1 MNSRFFLILAPASNA
16 GSVWGACVALACFMH
31 LALAGLLDDAP
42 PLEPAIPVTEVE
54 LEPPKPAEAPPPPP
68 APPPEPPP
76 TAAAAP
82 PPAKVRARR
91 APDPP
96 APAKAGKLLTAL
108 DTPDDKADEP
118 VRFVSDPNGRGYG
131 TGIVARG
138 GTAEHGESS
147 TPRPTPPPAAATGL
161 RITPA
166 DLLKR
171 QPVLLGDGCRGY
183 FPDHARPDQGVVS
196 IVATVQPSGSIARL
210 EIEAETPPG
219 EGFASAA
226 RACLAKRKFVP
237 ALDERGEPTG
247 ARTRINVRFTR

>member
-1 MNSRFFLILAPASNA
+1 VNSRFFQLIGPASDA
-16 GSVWGACVALACFMH
+16 RSIWAMCVAGACFMH
-31 LALAGLLDDAP
+31 LALAGLLSDEAQVV
-42 PLEPAIPVTEVE
+42 PAIAVTEVE
-54 LEPPKPAEAPPPPP
+54 LEPPKPPEPPPPP
-68 APPPEPPP
+68 PVPEPPP
-76 TAAAAP
+76 AAAAAP
-82 PPAKVRARR
+82 PPAKVRARK

-96 APAKAGKLLTAL
+96 ASARAGKLLTAL
-108 DTPDDKADEP
+108 EEPEAKAQPDEP

-147 TPRPTPPPAAATGL
+147 TPRPTPPPTAASGL

-171 QPVLLGDGCRGY
+171 QPTLLGDGCRGY
-183 FPDHARPDQGVVS
+183 FPDQARPDQGVVS
-196 IVATVQPSGSIARL
+196 IVATVLPSGAVAKL
-210 EIEAETPPG
+210 ELESETPAG

-226 RACLAKRKFVP
+226 KACLAKRRFVP
-237 ALDERGEPTG
+237 ALDERGAPTA

>member
-16 GSVWGACVALACFMH
+16 GSVWGACVAVACFMH
-31 LALAGLLDDAP
+31 LALAGLLDDP
-42 PLEPAIPVTEVE
+42 PPRVSAIPVTEVE
-54 LEPPKPAEAPPPPP
+54 LEPPKPPEAPPPPP
-68 APPPEPPP
+68 APPEPPP

-82 PPAKVRARR
+82 PAKARARR

-96 APAKAGKLLTAL
+96 APATAGKLLTARS
-108 DTPDDKADEP
+108 TPDDEADEP
-118 VRFVSDPNGRGYG
+118 VRFVSDPNGRRYG

-138 GTAEHGESS
+138 GTTEHGESS
-147 TPRPTPPPAAATGL
+147 TPRPAPPPPAATGL

-166 DLLKR
+166 DLLRRK
-171 QPVLLGDGCRGY
+171 PVLLGDGCRGY

-196 IVATVQPSGSIARL
+196 IVATVQPTGSIARL

-226 RACLAKRKFVP
+226 RECLAKRKFVP
-237 ALDERGEPTG
+237 ALDEHGEPTG

>member
-1 MNSRFFLILAPASNA
+1 MNARFFLLLAPASHAN
-16 GSVWGACVALACFMH
+16 SVWSACIALACFLH
-31 LALAGLLDDAP
+31 LALAGMLSDAP
-42 PLEPAIPVTEVE
+42 PLDAPIPVTEVE
-54 LEPPKPAEAPPPPP
+54 LEPPKPREPPPPP
-68 APPPEPPP
+68 PPEPVEPP
-76 TAAAAP
+76 PPAAAAP

-108 DTPDDKADEP
+108 ETPDDQPEEP
-118 VRFVSDPNGRGYG
+118 VRFVSDPNGRSFG

-147 TPRPTPPPAAATGL
+147 TPRPSPPPAATGL
-161 RITPA
+161 RITPG

-196 IVATVQPSGSIARL
+196 IVATVRPSGAIAKL
-210 EIEAETPPG
+210 DIEAETPPG

-226 RACLAKRKFVP
+226 KACLAKRKFVP
-237 ALDERGEPTG
+237 ALDEHGDPTG